1 MKQGYDVKVVALCTD
16 VSSIYG
22 YFWLN
27 EIKAKYQAHGL
38 PPLGS
43 DESYR

>member
-1 MKQGYDVKVVALCTD
+1 MKQGYDVKVVTLCTD
-16 VSSIYG
+16 VSSIYE

-27 EIKAKYQAHGL
+27 NIKVKCQTHGL